1 MSEYG
6 SEPGMSRGGSG
17 TPAGVQERAVET
29 VRETANQAQE
39 KAGEVGGQ
47 ARERA
52 ITEADRRTTE
62 AGDQLRSVAD
72 ALRRAS
78 GTLREEGKDRP
89 AGLVEPV
96 ADRMEQLARYLAE
109 TDGNGLLRD
118 AEDFGRRRPWAIAG
132 IGALAGFAASRFLKA
147 SSANR
152 RAKTPAADGHPT
164 AAARSGYEPAD
175 PAIPV
180 TAGTASTPAESGH
193 GGSSP
198 GEL

>member
-6 SEPGMSRGGSG
+6 SEPGVSRGGSDA
-17 TPAGVQERAVET
+17 PAGVQERAVET

-52 ITEADRRTTE
+52 ITEVDRRTTE
-62 AGDQLRSVAD
+62 AGDGLRSVAD

-96 ADRMEQLARYLAE
+96 ADRMEHLARYLAE

-132 IGALAGFAASRFLKA
+132 IGALAGFAASRLVKA

-152 RAKTPAADGHPT
+152 RAKTPAADRPST
-164 AAARSGYEPAD
+164 AAPRSGYEPAD
-175 PAIPV
+175 AAIPV
-180 TAGTASTPAESGH
+180 AVGTAPTAAETGRRD
-193 GGSSP
+193 SSP